1 MIQARFIVEAQG
13 RPKSFVDQ
21 SLKKHVEKMKM
32 MKELE
37 VFDVKWESTEEMDG
51 LFSAL
56 ADVGI
61 RAKDFEAFFAA
72 LMGFAPTAVVVE
84 RPEKVE
90 VEMREIQNVTNDIVQ
105 LFHALAQANAE
116 LKLRLH
122 KK

>member
-32 MKELE
+32 MKEFE
-37 VFDVKWESTEEMDG
+37 VYDIKWEPTEEVDG

-56 ADVGI
+56 ADVGVK
-61 RAKDFEAFFAA
+61 AKDFEVFYAA

-84 RPEKVE
+84 KPEKLE
-90 VEMREIQNVTNDIVQ
+90 VELREIQNVTNDIVQ

-116 LKLRLH
+116 MKLRLQ